1 MFGVVHACR
10 GTLDD
15 ELFAQWQAHLCGLCL
30 QLRDTRGQLARTLTN
45 TDAIAL
51 SVLTEAQQ
59 VEPAGRRTAGPCPL
73 RGMRTA
79 RVLPAGSAAT
89 RLGAAASLTLAA
101 AKAQDLRAEH
111 AHQLGMPTLRSRAGS
126 ALAEPLRRR
135 ALADAPM
142 ARALHAPDALD
153 RLARQGAVEA
163 AIRPGDSVLTV
174 TVPTAEAT
182 AEIFAASAVVAGRAE
197 NEAPLRE
204 MGSAF
209 GTLAH
214 LLDAVTDLDDD
225 RRTGSFNP
233 ITATGTPLAQV
244 RRECARLVH
253 RIRRAFD
260 RLILTDGRLAR
271 ALLVDGTHAALHRA
285 FDPAP
290 VVVRTDGRSA
300 ATGTPTEA
308 APTAGTPTAGALFIG
323 VPTAGVPTVGVPTVG
338 APTVGAP
345 TAGRPGSAPPDPYA
359 PDPYAPDPS
368 APDPSAPGPSA
379 PGPGGPSAPG
389 PGGPQWPGAPGAPAD
404 KPPTEPTPPPRPP
417 FWPNVLPWI
426 AVYCT
431 GYACCASHE
440 NPCTG
445 KQHDAGRTG
454 CDGSCC
460 ECADC
465 CNCCDGDCCCDCSC
479 N

>member
-10 GTLDD
+10 HTLDD
-15 ELFAQWQAHLCGLCL
+15 DLFAQWQAHLCGLCL
-30 QLRDTRGQLARTLTN
+30 QLRDSRGQLARALTN

-59 VEPAGRRTAGPCPL
+59 PEPAARRTAGPCPL

-79 RVLPAGSAAT
+79 RVLPAGSGAT

-111 AHQLGMPTLRSRAGS
+111 RYHLGLPTLRTRAGS
-126 ALAEPLRRR
+126 ALAQPLRRR
-135 ALADAPM
+135 ALADASM

-163 AIRPGDSVLTV
+163 AVRPGDSVLLV
-174 TVPTAEAT
+174 TAPTAEAT
-182 AEIFAASAVVAGRAE
+182 AEIFAASSVVAGRPE
-197 NEAPLRE
+197 NAAALRE
-204 MGSAF
+204 MGAAF

-214 LLDAVTDLDDD
+214 LLDAVTDLEDD

-233 ITATGTPLAQV
+233 ITATGTPLEQV
-244 RRECARLVH
+244 RRECRRLVH

-260 RLILTDGRLAR
+260 RLALTDGRLAR

-285 FDPAP
+285 FDPVRGAC
-290 VVVRTDGRSA
+290 RTDRPPSTAGPLT
-300 ATGTPTEA
+300 ATGTDTTG
-308 APTAGTPTAGALFIG
+308 TATTRTNTTRTDTTPTDTAPVAGQ
-323 VPTAGVPTVGVPTVG
+323 
-338 APTVGAP
+338 
-345 TAGRPGSAPPDPYA
+345 PGSAPA
-359 PDPYAPDPS
+359 
-368 APDPSAPGPSA
+368 DPSAPGPSNPDPYGPGPGA
-379 PGPGGPSAPG
+379 PGPGGPH
-389 PGGPQWPGAPGAPAD
+389 WPGVPDSPPD
-404 KPPTEPTPPPRPP
+404 KPPAEPPEPPRPP

-431 GYACCASHE
+431 GYACCAGHE

-445 KQHDAGRTG
+445 KQHAAGCNG

-465 CNCCDGDCCCDCSC
+465 CDCCDGDCCCDCGC

>member
-10 GTLDD
+10 HTLDD
-15 ELFAQWQAHLCGLCL
+15 DLFAQWQAHLCGLCL
-30 QLRDTRGQLARTLTN
+30 ELRDSRGQLARALTN

-59 VEPAGRRTAGPCPL
+59 VRPAARRTAGPCAL

-79 RVLPAGSAAT
+79 QVLPSGSAPT
-89 RLGAAASLTLAA
+89 RLGATASLTLAA

-111 AHQLGMPTLRSRAGS
+111 AHHLGLPTLRTRAGS

-153 RLARQGAVEA
+153 RLARQGEVEA
-163 AIRPGDSVLTV
+163 AVRPGDPVLLV
-174 TVPTAEAT
+174 TEPTAEAT
-182 AEIFAASAVVAGRAE
+182 AAIFAASAAVAGRAE
-197 NEAPLRE
+197 NEPALRE
-204 MGSAF
+204 LGAAF

-233 ITATGTPLAQV
+233 ITATGTPLEQV
-244 RRECARLVH
+244 RRECRRLVH

-260 RLILTDGRLAR
+260 RLTLTDGRLAR

-285 FDPAP
+285 FEPGTATC
-290 VVVRTDGRSA
+290 RTDPRA
-300 ATGTPTEA
+300 AA
-308 APTAGTPTAGALFIG
+308 TAGA
-323 VPTAGVPTVGVPTVG
+323 
-338 APTVGAP
+338 
-345 TAGRPGSAPPDPYA
+345 PGGGQPGGAPPDPT
-359 PDPYAPDPS
+359 
-368 APDPSAPGPSA
+368 APGPA
-379 PGPGGPSAPG
+379 DPYGPGPAGPR
-389 PGGPQWPGAPGAPAD
+389 WPGAPDSLPD
-404 KPPTEPTPPPRPP
+404 KPPVEPPQPPKPP
-417 FWPNVLPWI
+417 FWPNLLPWI

-445 KQHDAGRTG
+445 KQHAAGCSG

-460 ECADC
+460 DCADC
-465 CNCCDGDCCCDCSC
+465 CNCCDGDCCCDCGC

>member
-10 GTLDD
+10 RTLDD

-30 QLRDTRGQLARTLTN
+30 QLRDSRGQWARALTN

-59 VEPAGRRTAGPCPL
+59 PTPAGRRTAGPCPL

-79 RVLPAGSAAT
+79 RVVPAGSAAS

-111 AHQLGMPTLRSRAGS
+111 AHHLGMPTLRGRAGS

-142 ARALHAPDALD
+142 ARAMHATDALD
-153 RLARQGAVEA
+153 GLARQGMVEA
-163 AIRPGDSVLTV
+163 AVRPGDSILSV
-174 TVPTAEAT
+174 TVPTARAT
-182 AEIFAASAVVAGRAE
+182 AEIFAASAVVAGRPE
-197 NEAPLRE
+197 NEPGLRE

-214 LLDAVTDLDDD
+214 LLDAVTDIDDD

-233 ITATGTPLAQV
+233 IIATGTPLEQV
-244 RRECARLVH
+244 RRECRRLVH
-253 RIRRAFD
+253 RIRVMFD
-260 RLILTDGRLAR
+260 RLTLSDGRLAR

-285 FDPAP
+285 FDP
-290 VVVRTDGRSA
+290 V
-300 ATGTPTEA
+300 
-308 APTAGTPTAGALFIG
+308 
-323 VPTAGVPTVGVPTVG
+323 VG
-338 APTVGAP
+338 ACPTGHQHPGAP
-345 TAGRPGSAPPDPYA
+345 SDPSAPSPNTPDPYAPAPGPPDPYA
-359 PDPYAPDPS
+359 PGT
-368 APDPSAPGPSA
+368 PGP
-379 PGPGGPSAPG
+379 PP
-389 PGGPQWPGAPGAPAD
+389 D
-404 KPPTEPTPPPRPP
+404 KPPSDGPKPP

-445 KQHDAGRTG
+445 RQHSAGCSG

-460 ECADC
+460 DC
-465 CNCCDGDCCCDCSC
+465 CDCCGDGCCCDCSC

>member
-10 GTLDD
+10 RTLDD
-15 ELFAQWQAHLCGLCL
+15 DLYAQWQAHLCGLCL
-30 QLRDTRGQLARTLTN
+30 QLRDSRGQLARALTN

-59 VEPAGRRTAGPCPL
+59 AEPAGRRTAGPCPL

-101 AKAQDLRAEH
+101 AKAQDLRAERVH
-111 AHQLGMPTLRSRAGS
+111 HLGMPTLRSRAGS
-126 ALAEPLRRR
+126 AMAEPLRRR

-142 ARALHAPDALD
+142 ARAIHATLTLD
-153 RLARQGAVEA
+153 GLARQAALEA
-163 AIRPGDSVLTV
+163 GVRPGDSLLAV
-174 TVPTAEAT
+174 TGPTAQAT
-182 AEIFAASAVVAGRAE
+182 AEIFAASAAVAGRPE
-197 NEAPLRE
+197 NEPALRE

-209 GTLAH
+209 GSLAH

-233 ITATGTPLAQV
+233 ITATGTPLDQV
-244 RRECARLVH
+244 RRECRRLVH
-253 RIRRAFD
+253 RIRLMFD
-260 RLILTDGRLAR
+260 RLALTDARLAR

-285 FDPAP
+285 FDP
-290 VVVRTDGRSA
+290 V
-300 ATGTPTEA
+300 TGACPTEHRP
-308 APTAGTPTAGALFIG
+308 PTAGQ
-323 VPTAGVPTVGVPTVG
+323 
-338 APTVGAP
+338 
-345 TAGRPGSAPPDPYA
+345 PGSGTAPPDPYAPGTPSADPYA
-359 PDPYAPDPS
+359 PDPYAP
-368 APDPSAPGPSA
+368 
-379 PGPGGPSAPG
+379 GPGAPG
-389 PGGPQWPGAPGAPAD
+389 PGGPQWPGTPGPAPD
-404 KPPTEPTPPPRPP
+404 KPPPDPPKPP

-426 AVYCT
+426 GVYCT

-445 KQHDAGRTG
+445 RQHSAGCSG

-460 ECADC
+460 DCGDC
-465 CNCCDGDCCCDCSC
+465 CNCCDCDGCCCDCGC

>member
-10 GTLDD
+10 HTLDD
-15 ELFAQWQAHLCGLCL
+15 DLFAQWQAHLCGLCL
-30 QLRDTRGQLARTLTN
+30 QLRDSRGQLARALTN

-79 RVLPAGSAAT
+79 RVLPAGSGAT

-111 AHQLGMPTLRSRAGS
+111 AHHLGMPTLRTRAGA

-135 ALADAPM
+135 ALADGPM
-142 ARALHAPDALD
+142 AQALHAPDALE
-153 RLARQGAVEA
+153 RLARQGEVESAV
-163 AIRPGDSVLTV
+163 RPGDSVLLV

-197 NEAPLRE
+197 NAAALRE
-204 MGSAF
+204 MGAAF

-214 LLDAVTDLDDD
+214 LLDAVTDLDED

-233 ITATGTPLAQV
+233 ITATGTPVAQV
-244 RRECARLVH
+244 RRECRRLVR
-253 RIRRAFD
+253 RIRRSFD
-260 RLILTDGRLAR
+260 QLALTDGRLAR

-285 FDPAP
+285 FDPASGTC
-290 VVVRTDGRSA
+290 RTDRQA
-300 ATGTPTEA
+300 AA
-308 APTAGTPTAGALFIG
+308 TAGTPGG
-323 VPTAGVPTVGVPTVG
+323 GQ
-338 APTVGAP
+338 
-345 TAGRPGSAPPDPYA
+345 PGSAPPDPYA
-359 PDPYAPDPS
+359 PGPADPYGPD
-368 APDPSAPGPSA
+368 
-379 PGPGGPSAPG
+379 PGGPR
-389 PGGPQWPGAPGAPAD
+389 WPGAPESPPD
-404 KPPTEPTPPPRPP
+404 KPPVEPPPPPKPP
-417 FWPNVLPWI
+417 FWPNLLPWI
-426 AVYCT
+426 GVYCT

-445 KQHDAGRTG
+445 KQHSAGCSG

-460 ECADC
+460 DCGDC
-465 CNCCDGDCCCDCSC
+465 CDCCDGDCCCDCGC

>member
-30 QLRDTRGQLARTLTN
+30 QLRDSRGQLSRALTN

-59 VEPAGRRTAGPCPL
+59 SSPAGRRTAGPCPL

-79 RVLPAGSAAT
+79 QVVRPGSAAT

-101 AKAQDLRAEH
+101 AKAQDLRAERVH
-111 AHQLGMPTLRSRAGS
+111 HLGLPTLRTRAGS

-142 ARALHAPDALD
+142 ARVMHATRALD
-153 RLARQGAVEA
+153 GLARQGAVEA
-163 AIRPGDSVLTV
+163 AVRPGDDLLAV
-174 TVPTAEAT
+174 TAPTAQAT
-182 AEIFAASAVVAGRAE
+182 AEIFAASATVAGRPE
-197 NEAPLRE
+197 NELLLRE
-204 MGSAF
+204 LGSDF

-214 LLDAVTDLDDD
+214 LLDAVTDLPAD
-225 RRTGSFNP
+225 RRNGSFNP
-233 ITATGTPLAQV
+233 IAATGAPLAQV
-244 RRECARLVH
+244 REHCRRLVR
-253 RIRRAFD
+253 RIRVSFD
-260 RLILTDGRLAR
+260 QLALTDGRLAR

-285 FDPAP
+285 FDPP
-290 VVVRTDGRSA
+290 
-300 ATGTPTEA
+300 
-308 APTAGTPTAGALFIG
+308 AGTTPPPPNWPG
-323 VPTAGVPTVGVPTVG
+323 VPTQVPDKP
-338 APTVGAP
+338 
-345 TAGRPGSAPPDPYA
+345 A
-359 PDPYAPDPS
+359 PDSPQ
-368 APDPSAPGPSA
+368 
-379 PGPGGPSAPG
+379 
-389 PGGPQWPGAPGAPAD
+389 GPQS
-404 KPPTEPTPPPRPP
+404 PPPPEPPRPP

-426 AVYCT
+426 GVYCT
-431 GYACCASHE
+431 GYACCAAHE

-445 KQHDAGRTG
+445 RQHSAGCSG

-460 ECADC
+460 DCGDC
-465 CNCCDGDCCCDCSC
+465 CDCDCGDGCCCDCGC

>member
-10 GTLDD
+10 HTLDD
-15 ELFAQWQAHLCGLCL
+15 DLFAQWQAHLCGLCL
-30 QLRDTRGQLARTLTN
+30 ELRDSRGQLARALTN

-59 VEPAGRRTAGPCPL
+59 VRPAARRTAGPCAL

-79 RVLPAGSAAT
+79 QVLPSGSAPT
-89 RLGAAASLTLAA
+89 RLGATASLTLAA

-111 AHQLGMPTLRSRAGS
+111 AHHLGLPTWRTRAGS

-153 RLARQGAVEA
+153 RLARQGEVEA
-163 AIRPGDSVLTV
+163 AVRPGDPVLLV
-174 TVPTAEAT
+174 TEPTAEAT
-182 AEIFAASAVVAGRAE
+182 AAIFAASAAVAGRAE
-197 NEAPLRE
+197 NEPALRE
-204 MGSAF
+204 LGAAF

-233 ITATGTPLAQV
+233 ITATGTPLEQV
-244 RRECARLVH
+244 RRECRRLVH

-260 RLILTDGRLAR
+260 RLTLTDGRLAR

-285 FDPAP
+285 FEPGTATC
-290 VVVRTDGRSA
+290 RTDLRA
-300 ATGTPTEA
+300 AA
-308 APTAGTPTAGALFIG
+308 TAGA
-323 VPTAGVPTVGVPTVG
+323 
-338 APTVGAP
+338 
-345 TAGRPGSAPPDPYA
+345 PGGGQPGGAPPDPT
-359 PDPYAPDPS
+359 
-368 APDPSAPGPSA
+368 APGPA
-379 PGPGGPSAPG
+379 DPYGPGPAGPR
-389 PGGPQWPGAPGAPAD
+389 WPGAPDSLPD
-404 KPPTEPTPPPRPP
+404 KPPVEPPQPPKPP
-417 FWPNVLPWI
+417 FWPNLLPWI

-445 KQHDAGRTG
+445 KQHAAGCSG

-460 ECADC
+460 DCADC
-465 CNCCDGDCCCDCSC
+465 CNCCDGDCCCDCGC

>member
-10 GTLDD
+10 RTLDD
-15 ELFAQWQAHLCGLCL
+15 DLFAQWQAHLCGLCL
-30 QLRDTRGQLARTLTN
+30 QLRDSRGQLARALTN

-111 AHQLGMPTLRSRAGS
+111 AHHLGMPTLRSRAGS
-126 ALAEPLRRR
+126 ALAQPLRRR

-142 ARALHAPDALD
+142 ARAMHAAATLNG
-153 RLARQGAVEA
+153 LARQGAVEA
-163 AIRPGDSVLTV
+163 GIRPGDSILTV
-174 TVPTAEAT
+174 TAPTAEAT
-182 AEIFAASAVVAGRAE
+182 AEIFAASAVVAGRPE
-197 NEAPLRE
+197 NDVALRE

-214 LLDAVTDLDDD
+214 LLDAVADLDDD

-233 ITATGTPLAQV
+233 ITATGTPLDQV
-244 RRECARLVH
+244 RQECRRLVH
-253 RIRRAFD
+253 RIRVMFD
-260 RLILTDGRLAR
+260 RLTMVDGRLAR

-285 FDPAP
+285 FDP
-290 VVVRTDGRSA
+290 VA
-300 ATGTPTEA
+300 ATCSTDHRTA
-308 APTAGTPTAGALFIG
+308 TAGQPGPGTA
-323 VPTAGVPTVGVPTVG
+323 PQ
-338 APTVGAP
+338 
-345 TAGRPGSAPPDPYA
+345 DPYA
-359 PDPYAPDPS
+359 PGPQSPDPYS
-368 APDPSAPGPSA
+368 PGPGA
-379 PGPGGPSAPG
+379 PGPGGPP
-389 PGGPQWPGAPGAPAD
+389 WPGTPGSTPD
-404 KPPTEPTPPPRPP
+404 KPPPDPSKPP
-417 FWPNVLPWI
+417 FWPNVLPWV

-445 KQHDAGRTG
+445 RQHSAGCSG
-454 CDGSCC
+454 CDGNCC

-465 CNCCDGDCCCDCSC
+465 CDCCDGDCCDCSC

>member
-10 GTLDD
+10 RTLDD

-30 QLRDTRGQLARTLTN
+30 QLRDSRGQLARALTN

-59 VEPAGRRTAGPCPL
+59 AEPAGRRTAGPCPL

-79 RVLPAGSAAT
+79 RVVPSGSAAT

-101 AKAQDLRAEH
+101 AKAQDLRAEQ
-111 AHQLGMPTLRSRAGS
+111 AHHLGLPTLRSRAGS
-126 ALAEPLRRR
+126 ALAQPLRRR
-135 ALADAPM
+135 ALADEPM
-142 ARALHAPDALD
+142 ARAMHAPDALD

-163 AIRPGDSVLTV
+163 GIRSGDSILTV
-174 TVPTAEAT
+174 TAPTADAT
-182 AEIFAASAVVAGRAE
+182 AEIFAASAMVAGRPE
-197 NEAPLRE
+197 NEPALRE

-233 ITATGTPLAQV
+233 ITATGTPLEQV
-244 RRECARLVH
+244 RRECRRLVH

-260 RLILTDGRLAR
+260 RLVLTDGRLAR

-285 FDPAP
+285 FDPPPGAC
-290 VVVRTDGRSA
+290 
-300 ATGTPTEA
+300 ATTAA
-308 APTAGTPTAGALFIG
+308 APASGQAAAGQ
-323 VPTAGVPTVGVPTVG
+323 
-338 APTVGAP
+338 
-345 TAGRPGSAPPDPYA
+345 PGSAPPDP
-359 PDPYAPDPS
+359 S
-368 APDPSAPGPSA
+368 APAPPD
-379 PGPGGPSAPG
+379 PSAPG
-389 PGGPQWPGAPGAPAD
+389 PGGPQWPGAPGAPPN
-404 KPPTEPTPPPRPP
+404 KPPAGPPEPPRPP
-417 FWPNVLPWI
+417 FWPNLLPWI

-445 KQHDAGRTG
+445 KQHTAGCSG

-460 ECADC
+460 ECGDC
-465 CNCCDGDCCCDCSC
+465 CDCCDGDCCCDCGC

>member
-10 GTLDD
+10 RTLDD
-15 ELFAQWQAHLCGLCL
+15 DLFAQWQAHLCGLCL
-30 QLRDTRGQLARTLTN
+30 QLRDSRGQLARALTN

-59 VEPAGRRTAGPCPL
+59 IEPAGRRTAGPCPL

-101 AKAQDLRAEH
+101 AKAQDLRAEN
-111 AHQLGMPTLRSRAGS
+111 AHDLGMPTLRSRAGS
-126 ALAEPLRRR
+126 ALAQPLRRR
-135 ALADAPM
+135 ALADEPM
-142 ARALHAPDALD
+142 ARAMHAPAALD
-153 RLARQGAVEA
+153 GLARQGAVEA
-163 AIRPGDSVLTV
+163 GVRAGDSILTV
-174 TVPTAEAT
+174 TAPTAEAT
-182 AEIFAASAVVAGRAE
+182 AGIFAASALVAGRPE
-197 NEAPLRE
+197 NEPILRE
-204 MGSAF
+204 MGAAF

-244 RRECARLVH
+244 RRECRRLVH
-253 RIRRAFD
+253 RIRTTFD
-260 RLILTDGRLAR
+260 RLTLADGRLAR
-271 ALLVDGTHAALHRA
+271 ALLVDGTHAALHEA
-285 FDPAP
+285 FDPVSGACP
-290 VVVRTDGRSA
+290 TGRQQ
-300 ATGTPTEA
+300 P
-308 APTAGTPTAGALFIG
+308 
-323 VPTAGVPTVGVPTVG
+323 
-338 APTVGAP
+338 P
-345 TAGRPGSAPPDPYA
+345 TAGRPGAAPPDPY
-359 PDPYAPDPS
+359 
-368 APDPSAPGPSA
+368 
-379 PGPGGPSAPG
+379 GPGAPG
-389 PGGPQWPGAPGAPAD
+389 PGGPQWPGSPGPAPD
-404 KPPTEPTPPPRPP
+404 KQTPEPPEPPKPP

-445 KQHDAGRTG
+445 KQHSAGCSG

-460 ECADC
+460 DC
-465 CNCCDGDCCCDCSC
+465 GDCCCNCDGCCCDCG